1 MTISSSTPCISC
13 TIFRTRQA
21 DAHDSKSQFKRDYA
35 SWRGPLRIFFSRKI
49 PRHANKHSR
58 RGKNYQFGKQDK
70 KNEIKS
76 GSLTFV
82 VIHRF
87 GLHGK
92 GSHYQTHVDFCLQTG
107 CVGACEFVRACVRL
121 NDSGLGRSASGVA
134 LCVAPN
140 EVGPSAGRTCATSSY
155 YHSSCC
161 LHAHAHPLLLLL
173 RGVCACVRVLDVS
186 E

>member
-1 MTISSSTPCISC
+1 MAGTP
-13 TIFRTRQA
+13 THF
-21 DAHDSKSQFKRDYA
+21 
-35 SWRGPLRIFFSRKI
+35 FFSAKFRDMQT
-49 PRHANKHSR
+49 NTVE
-58 RGKNYQFGKQDK
+58 GEKNAQFGKQDK

-87 GLHGK
+87 GVHGK
-92 GSHYQTHVDFCLQTG
+92 CSHYQTHVDFCLQTG

-121 NDSGLGRSASGVA
+121 NDRGLGRSASGVA

-140 EVGPSAGRTCATSSY
+140 EVGPSAGRTCVTSGY

-161 LHAHAHPLLLLL
+161 LHAHAHPPLLLL
-173 RGVCACVRVLDVS
+173 RGVCACAGCV
-186 E
+186 